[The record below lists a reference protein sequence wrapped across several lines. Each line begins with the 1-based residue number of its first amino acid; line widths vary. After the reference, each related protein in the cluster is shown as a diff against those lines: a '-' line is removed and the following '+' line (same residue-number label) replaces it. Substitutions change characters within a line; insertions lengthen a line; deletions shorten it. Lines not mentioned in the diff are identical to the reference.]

1 MLFAPPTGGSGTRWT
16 TRGWGSSTLEPA
28 SVSSSG
34 EHSAQNFE
42 SNLPQVHKI
51 WSGTLSVGTTG
62 LWRRGGRGEE
72 PESQGAL
79 HVRGLHHGHCWR
91 RVRNWEIKRQDHR
104 WNLVSA
110 AAPEF
115 SWTPTSDLAERSV
128 ATLSRTLLLPLRVTS
143 QSVWL
148 RLLASLT
155 SAGDHDRDW
164 HHDHLSAGDLD
175 RDCLCQLIKF
185 LTSQRRHISKMI
197 F

>member
-28 SVSSSG
+28 SASSSG
-34 EHSAQNFE
+34 EHSEQNFDN
-42 SNLPQVHKI
+42 NLSQVHKI
-51 WSGTLSVGTTG
+51 WSGTFPVGTTG
-62 LWRRGGRGEE
+62 LWRRGGGEE

-91 RVRNWEIKRQDHR
+91 RVRNWEIKRQDHW
-104 WNLVSA
+104 WNLFSA
-110 AAPEF
+110 AALAF
-115 SWTPTSDLAERSV
+115 SWTPTWDLAERSV

-155 SAGDHDRDW
+155 SAGDHDRD
-164 HHDHLSAGDLD
+164 
-175 RDCLCQLIKF
+175 CLCQLIKF
-185 LTSQRRHISKMI
+185 QTSQRRHVSEMI